1 MATPVRRSATA
12 RDDPN
17 GQGEHRGRGPREPR
31 RSVSIRSLPRYL
43 GASPPSPPRARTRS
57 EVFLRT
63 RTARAFPRRKPPPTR
78 LAVSLTPKTSPSSI
92 RRAGELRAVLRTLW
106 SGEYAAFPVRP
117 SSGLLDPA
125 PVSRSRAPRRPRR
138 AQISRLLAS
147 RRRPTF
153 RRFNRRRHPFRD
165 RKTRTRF
172 LPRNGMPMRPPGSR
186 CPLRPRSH
194 RFSLHDTDTQ
204 YADIHRRHRRRAS
217 RTQPYQL
224 LRAVWTL
231 VPSFAGTSSRALARV
246 HAVPARRLRSE
257 FVRGDMLAEKARRAA
272 SLSLSAGAKDPLHRN
287 VTPRGR
293 EHGEEGGVM
302 HGWASRTP
310 SGWSAPAQRA
320 GRA

>member
-138 AQISRLLAS
+138 ARRSRASLAS

-172 LPRNGMPMRPPGSR
+172 LPERRPRASGAMPS
-186 CPLRPRSH
+186 RPRSH
-194 RFSLHDTDTQ
+194 RFSLHDTDTRIPTRIFTDDTDD
-204 YADIHRRHRRRAS
+204 APPERS
-217 RTQPYQL
+217 RTNF
-224 LRAVWTL
+224 
-231 VPSFAGTSSRALARV
+231 FARGMDVGAFVRGEPAAGRARV
-246 HAVPARRLRSE
+246 HAGSCSSGCVRSSCAATCSPRR
-257 FVRGDMLAEKARRAA
+257 RGARRA
-272 SLSLSAGAKDPLHRN
+272 SA
-287 VTPRGR
+287 
-293 EHGEEGGVM
+293 
-302 HGWASRTP
+302 
-310 SGWSAPAQRA
+310 
-320 GRA
+320 